1 MAYPDY
7 IKVRARELRVTKAL
21 SVDEIAERLALP
33 KTTVYSWIVDL
44 PLGRPR
50 RGTPGQ
56 QKGNEAMQAKYRK
69 LREDA
74 YAEGTHE
81 YEQFVLRPTFREFVS
96 LYIAEGYKRN
106 RNVVSIANS
115 DDRVI
120 ALADSWLRRLTA
132 KTLTYTLQYHVD
144 QDLDEIRLHWGELL
158 DIDGDLIR
166 MQRKSNSGQLKGRTW
181 RSQFGVLTIWAGDT
195 LLRARL
201 QAWIDRLKD
210 EWRLHSAAMR
220 GA

>member
-1 MAYPDY
+1 MTHPDY
-7 IKVRARELRVTKAL
+7 IKQRARDLRITKAL
-21 SVDEIAERLALP
+21 SLDEIADRLALP
-33 KTTVYSWIVDL
+33 KTTVYPWIVDL

-50 RGTPGQ
+50 RGTAGQ
-56 QKGNEAMQAKYRK
+56 QKGNAAMQAKYRK

-74 YAEGTHE
+74 YAEGTNE
-81 YEQFVLRPTFREFVS
+81 YGQLVLKPTFREFVS

-132 KTLTYTLQYHVD
+132 KTLTYTLQDHVD

-158 DIDGDLIR
+158 AIDGGLIR
-166 MQRKSNSGQLKGRTW
+166 LQRKSNSGQLKGRTW
-181 RSQFGVLTIWAGDT
+181 RSQSACSPFGRVTPSSELACRPGSIG
-195 LLRARL
+195 
-201 QAWIDRLKD
+201 
-210 EWRLHSAAMR
+210 
-220 GA
+220 